1 MFELSLNPLTH
12 SVRKLVQHM
21 TYFKLEQEISKMA
34 YALMTRN
41 AIIGSD
47 LITDLRSRFS
57 LEEVAGILIVS
68 LERLIWFDKDA
79 FIWAVESL
87 VPTDVMQEIE
97 KIISTMF
104 SKRLIDQGF
113 VPGKDFSVGLTGNLM
128 LSQRAR
134 LAVFGS

>member
-1 MFELSLNPLTH
+1 
-12 SVRKLVQHM
+12 M

-41 AIIGSD
+41 AIISSD
-47 LITDLRSRFS
+47 LIADLRSRFS

-79 FIWAVESL
+79 FVWAVESL
-87 VPTDVMQEIE
+87 VPTDVMQEIG

-128 LSQRAR
+128 LNQRAR
-134 LAVFGS
+134 LAVFGV